1 MALVCRIKLSK
12 RRGASPVVVQ
22 PGTAATC
29 NLQAASC
36 LRRRVVLIPMPC
48 RHFRWN
54 SWNSVT
60 CSHQLFPAGYLRDGG
75 MVVRRTTVVPP
86 SSVVTRGNSR
96 EAFQKA
102 QGAGA
107 KKEGYAARAASSRP
121 VGHPVLR
128 WERWER
134 WERCR

>member
-1 MALVCRIKLSK
+1 
-12 RRGASPVVVQ
+12 
-22 PGTAATC
+22 
-29 NLQAASC
+29 
-36 LRRRVVLIPMPC
+36 MPC

-60 CSHQLFPAGYLRDGG
+60 CSHQLFPSAGYLRDGG

-121 VGHPVLR
+121 VGHPLLR